1 MRSPTEVLARLYDG
15 TATLQEV
22 AHAYGALVEYRAAHG
37 LTAVDRTLAT
47 LEAELA
53 RYSSALA
60 WLTRLAPLA
69 TRCPVETADRGLEA

>member
-37 LTAVDRTLAT
+37 LTEVDRTLAT

-69 TRCPVETADRGLEA
+69 TRTGDD